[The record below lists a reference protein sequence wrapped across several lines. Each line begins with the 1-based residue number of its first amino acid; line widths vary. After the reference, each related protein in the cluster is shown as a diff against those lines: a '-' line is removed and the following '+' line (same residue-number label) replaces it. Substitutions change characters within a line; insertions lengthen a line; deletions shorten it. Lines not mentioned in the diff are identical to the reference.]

1 MSRPP
6 QLWDGVV
13 RRLGADMPAFS
24 LDPWIRPLIAEDRNG
39 RLHLRCPSHF
49 HRERLRQRL
58 LPKITEFAAAEAG
71 RPVEVELEVGG
82 GPAAIE
88 SNTSRAGSPWR

>member
-24 LDPWIRPLIAEDRNG
+24 LDPWVRPLIAE
-39 RLHLRCPSHF
+39 
-49 HRERLRQRL
+49 
-58 LPKITEFAAAEAG
+58 
-71 RPVEVELEVGG
+71 ELESDHL
-82 GPAAIE
+82 GPDERSDKMDGVAIIV
-88 SNTSRAGSPWR
+88 A